1 MKTFITIYRVFKF
14 AFHNFWRNIWL
25 SVITVSMLVLT
36 LLTVNVLM
44 VLNVVTSTA
53 IDTVENKIDVSV
65 YFKQD
70 TSDDIIQGAQGYLRG
85 LDQVVDAQLITADQ
99 ALERFQERHVNEV
112 DILRSLE
119 EVSGNPFGSSLI
131 VKARSSKD
139 FDFILES
146 LENPQYRDYIEKK
159 EFDDYG
165 EIISNINNITDKVRW
180 FGYMLSGIFMLIAI
194 LIVFNTVRV
203 AIFIH
208 REEISIMRL
217 VGASSTF
224 IRSPFLVEAVL
235 FSLLG
240 TLITIIITYPVLGIL
255 EPRFDAFFGTTSTG
269 LLDYYNAN
277 MLIIFGAQFVGIA
290 LVNILASSIAMR
302 KYLKI

>member
-1 MKTFITIYRVFKF
+1 
-14 AFHNFWRNIWL
+14 
-25 SVITVSMLVLT
+25 MLVLT

-119 EVSGNPFGSSLI
+119 EVSGNPFGSSLV

>member
-1 MKTFITIYRVFKF
+1 
-14 AFHNFWRNIWL
+14 
-25 SVITVSMLVLT
+25 MLVLT

-119 EVSGNPFGSSLI
+119 EVSGNPFGSSLV

-159 EFDDYG
+159 EFDDYE

-180 FGYMLSGIFMLIAI
+180 FGFILSGIFMLIAI

-240 TLITIIITYPVLGIL
+240 TLITIIIIYPVLGVL
-255 EPRFDAFFGTTSTG
+255 EPHFDAFFGTTSTG

>member
-1 MKTFITIYRVFKF
+1 VKILITIYRVFKF
-14 AFHNFWRNIWL
+14 AFQNFWRNIWL

-36 LLTVNVLM
+36 LLTVNVLV

-53 IDTVENKIDVSV
+53 IETVESKIDVSV
-65 YFKQD
+65 YFQPD
-70 TSDDIIQGAQGYLRG
+70 TSDDIIQGAQGYLRS
-85 LDQVVDAQLITADQ
+85 LDQVIDAQLITADQ
-99 ALERFQERHVNEV
+99 ALERFQERHLDEA

-119 EVSGNPFGSSLI
+119 EVDGNPFGSSLI

-139 FDFILES
+139 FNFILES

-159 EFDDYG
+159 EFDDYE
-165 EIISNINNITDKVRW
+165 EIITNINNITDKVRW
-180 FGYMLSGIFMLIAI
+180 FGFALSGIFMLIAI

-235 FSLLG
+235 FSLLA
-240 TLITIIITYPVLGIL
+240 TLITIIITYPVLGVL

-269 LLDYYNAN
+269 LLDYYNIN
-277 MLIIFGAQFVGIA
+277 LLMIFGAQFIGIA
-290 LVNILASSIAMR
+290 FINILASSIAMR

>member
-1 MKTFITIYRVFKF
+1 MKTLITIYRVFKF
-14 AFHNFWRNIWL
+14 AFQNFWRNIWL

-36 LLTVNVLM
+36 LLTVNVLV
-44 VLNVVTSTA
+44 VLNVVTGTA

-65 YFKQD
+65 YFKPD
-70 TSDDIIQGAQGYLRG
+70 TSDDIIQGAQGYLRS

-99 ALERFQERHVNEV
+99 ALERFQERHLDEV

-119 EVSGNPFGSSLI
+119 EVDGNPFGSSLV

-139 FDFILES
+139 FNFILES

-159 EFDDYG
+159 EFDDYE
-165 EIISNINNITDKVRW
+165 EIINNINNITDKVRW
-180 FGYMLSGIFMLIAI
+180 FGFALSGIFMLIAI

-224 IRSPFLVEAVL
+224 IRAPFLVEAAL
-235 FSLLG
+235 FSLLA

-269 LLDYYNAN
+269 LLDYYNTN
-277 MLIIFGAQFVGIA
+277 LLMIFGAQFIGMA
-290 LVNILASSIAMR
+290 LINILASSVAMR